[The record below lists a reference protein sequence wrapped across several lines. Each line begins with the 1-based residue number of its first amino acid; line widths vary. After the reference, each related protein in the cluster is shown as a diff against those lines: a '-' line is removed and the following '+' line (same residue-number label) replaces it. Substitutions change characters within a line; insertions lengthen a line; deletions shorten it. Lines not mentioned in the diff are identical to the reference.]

1 MVNLLRSPFWSVLS
15 IITIALLMA
24 IKLEMRDLPS
34 WFYRVASGA
43 LIVCL
48 LFLLFW
54 IVALLIHNR
63 KQPKQKIQW
72 FGLYPVE
79 FREEDEGMR
88 WFTYRACR
96 RVYMFFYVSLPIVL
110 LLLFL
115 FPERRSL
122 PIILVALLAI
132 SQYFIYWSVIR
143 KANAEEEES

>member
-1 MVNLLRSPFWSVLS
+1 MVNLLRSPLWSVLS
-15 IITIALLMA
+15 ILTITLLMA
-24 IKLEMRDLPS
+24 IKLETPDLPS
-34 WFYRVASGA
+34 WFYRIAYGA

-54 IVALLIHNR
+54 VVAMLILNR
-63 KQPKQKIQW
+63 KHPTQKVRW

-96 RVYMFFYVSLPIVL
+96 RVYMFFYISLPLVL

-115 FPERRSL
+115 FPESRSL
-122 PIILVALLAI
+122 PILLVASLAI